1 MGRTLVWST
10 SSRKGG
16 GGGEAEAG
24 AEVWGQLRGSP
35 ASPGGL
41 DSSPWTL
48 DLTSRCFQL
57 GDVLSSSEGA
67 SEGAN
72 FIPPGSAWNPAP
84 GPAPSGAL
92 AKSQFT
98 PDELF
103 GHQES
108 IKPSVELSPVSTG
121 VRLLPAGLPDTSRP
135 VPSAAR
141 TRGAEPRCA
150 QSQGPVWLSRY
161 TDSHGGGGRVP
172 SSSGEVR
179 KREEA
184 PPHPPQTVSP
194 DN

>member
-1 MGRTLVWST
+1 MGAAQ
-10 SSRKGG
+10 
-16 GGGEAEAG
+16 GEPCITRWARF
-24 AEVWGQLRGSP
+24 LS
-35 ASPGGL
+35 L
-41 DSSPWTL
+41 TL

-72 FIPPGSAWNPAP
+72 FIPLGSAWNPAP

-98 PDELF
+98 PGELF

-150 QSQGPVWLSRY
+150 QSQGPVWLSMC
-161 TDSHGGGGRVP
+161 TDSHGRRVP

-179 KREEA
+179 KQEEA